1 MDPKGEELAAVIA
14 EIRQRVRTRHPNG
27 TVSGDVALP
36 DLTPLLHARDAAEAK
51 VASIGSVNPRPPGLV
66 NSAAQRVKRLVAR
79 ALDWHVREQV
89 EFNRGVM
96 GCVQATVE
104 ALTECNRALASLGE
118 LRGEAQQLKDIRL
131 HWVEWR
137 TGWEQKLAAT
147 EIQFLRSLAELQ
159 ASFQHRVTLMD
170 ANYREQLKAQHADFE
185 GALDRAT
192 ADIQKRLWADLLKI
206 RADYEAIIHTEL
218 RLLRQRASMA
228 QTVQRVVETTAPEF
242 AGIDWLRFAE
252 RFRGSEESV
261 RERQQIYVS
270 RFRENSP
277 VLDLGCGRG
286 EMLEVF
292 RDAGIQASGIDLN
305 DDAIALCLSKGLDAE
320 KADLFTYLNSI
331 SDSSLRGV
339 VCCQVAEH
347 LPPERLPEMLRALHG
362 KMRTGGLIA
371 METPN
376 PECLAIFATHFY
388 LDPTHR
394 HPIPPALM
402 SFYLEEAGFGR
413 VEIERLFPAV
423 DALPS
428 LYELPESFRNDFFG
442 GLDYVAFAVKLG

>member
-14 EIRQRVRTRHPNG
+14 EIRQRVRARHPNG

-36 DLTPLLHARDAAEAK
+36 DLTPLLHARDATEAK
-51 VASIGSVNPRPPGLV
+51 AASIGSVNPRAPGLL
-66 NSAAQRVKRLVAR
+66 NSTVQGVKRLVAR

-96 GCVQATVE
+96 ACVQATVE

-118 LRGEAQQLKDIRL
+118 FRGEAQQLKDIRT

-137 TGWEQKLAAT
+137 VGWEQKLAAT
-147 EIQFLRSLAELQ
+147 EIQFLRSVAELQ

-170 ANYREQLKAQHADFE
+170 ANYREHVKAQHADFE

-228 QTVQRVVETTAPEF
+228 QTVERVVETAPPEF

-252 RFRGSEESV
+252 RFRGSEESI
-261 RERQQIYVS
+261 RERQRIYVA
-270 RFRENSP
+270 RFRENAP

-292 RDAGIQASGIDLN
+292 REAGIRAHGIDLN
-305 DDAIALCLSKGLDAE
+305 DDSIALCRSKGLDAE
-320 KADLFTYLNSI
+320 KADLFAHLNSVP
-331 SDSSLRGV
+331 DSSLRGA

-347 LPPERLPEMLRALHG
+347 LAPERLPEMMRALHG

-371 METPN
+371 VETPN

-423 DALPS
+423 DAIPS
-428 LYELPESFRNDFFG
+428 LAELPEGFRKDFFG